1 MFALANNSGTK
12 LRGGKCARLAMRGSA
27 PRPKTWIANS
37 ARDAPSGATR
47 SSPRRCS
54 GKSLK
59 GRPQLEKAIDA
70 LGTGTSANA
79 LPSEPTRAGSRQG
92 DGPGFGRTPKL
103 DDHQQ
108 GEALKRLAAGESR
121 RAIARSYRCSHSTI
135 GRLAGD

>member
-1 MFALANNSGTK
+1 MRKIGYARVSSASQNLDRQLGARRAERCDQIFAEK
-12 LRGGKCARLAMRGSA
+12 M
-27 PRPKTWIANS
+27 
-37 ARDAPSGATR
+37 
-47 SSPRRCS
+47 S

-121 RAIARSYRCSHSTI
+121 RAIARSDRCSHSTI